1 MPPAAPLLPE
11 PALPELLARCRQG
24 EAAAQ
29 WALYARFAGPM
40 LRLCQR
46 YAPALADAED
56 VLQDAFV
63 KVFQKLPDQR
73 DPAAFAGW
81 VRRIVVRTAIDAWH
95 HRQVRRAGFEL
106 DDAHHLPAPD
116 ASALD
121 RLAVDEVRALID
133 QLPDGCRL
141 VLLLHTV
148 EGYAHHEIAAALGI
162 TESTSTGQL
171 ARARQRLTVLA
182 RAATRERRP
191 APGTAGVPS
200 VSAIAAAPAAE
211 LRPFNP
217 LTALLFQ

>member
-1 MPPAAPLLPE
+1 MLPPDL
-11 PALPELLARCRQG
+11 ALLLARCHRR
-24 EAAAQ
+24 EPAAQ
-29 WALYARFAGPM
+29 RALYARYAPTM
-40 LRLCQR
+40 LAVARR
-46 YAPALADAED
+46 YAASLPEAED

-63 KVFQKLPDQR
+63 KVFTHLDNFR
-73 DPAAFAGW
+73 GDGSLEGW
-81 VRRIVVRTAIDAWH
+81 IRRIVVSTAIDAWH
-95 HRQVRRAGFEL
+95 HRWVRRAGFEL

-148 EGYAHHEIAAALGI
+148 EGYAHSEIAAALGI

-191 APGTAGVPS
+191 APGTAGVSS